1 MGAAL
6 ELQGVSKRFGTR
18 SALADIS
25 LSVPEGA
32 FVCVFGPNGAGKTT
46 LLRLM
51 ATLARPTE
59 GKVALQGVDALE
71 HPEQVRALIGLVSHS
86 PLLYPELTAY
96 ENLKLF
102 AQLYGVKNADARVEK
117 LLRDVGLY
125 HRRFDAVSS
134 YSRGMTQRLSIARAL
149 VNDPAILL
157 LDEPYSGL
165 DPYAADDLD
174 GILARE
180 RKGRTIVMVSHD
192 LEKGYGLCTHLL
204 VLAKGKVKLF
214 CSREEMAGVS
224 FEQVYRESVGRGGA

>member
-1 MGAAL
+1 MGNAL
-6 ELQGVSKRFGTR
+6 ELQGISKRFGAR
-18 SALADIS
+18 SAVADVS

-32 FVCVFGPNGAGKTT
+32 FVCIFGPSGAGKTT

-59 GKVALQGVDALE
+59 GKMLLRGADVFE

-96 ENLKLF
+96 ENLGLF
-102 AQLYGVKNADARVEK
+102 ARLYGVGDAKGRIEK

-125 HRRFDAVSS
+125 HRRFDTVSS

-149 VNDPAILL
+149 INDPAILL

-165 DPYAADDLD
+165 DPYASDDLD
-174 GILARE
+174 AILSQQ

-192 LEKGYGLCTHLL
+192 LEKGYALCTHTLIM
-204 VLAKGKVKLF
+204 AKGRARLF
-214 CSREEMAGVS
+214 CEREEAES
-224 FEQVYRESVGRGGA
+224 PRFEQVYREAVGREGA